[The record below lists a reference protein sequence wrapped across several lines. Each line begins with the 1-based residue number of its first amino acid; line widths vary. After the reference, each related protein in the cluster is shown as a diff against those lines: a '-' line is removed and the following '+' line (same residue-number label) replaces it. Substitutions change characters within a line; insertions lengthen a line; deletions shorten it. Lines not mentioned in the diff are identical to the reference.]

1 MVETAE
7 GARRRELDSVGR
19 FYKRRW
25 QRWLIFVV
33 EGARRV
39 YPVGQQRAACKR
51 LNIEHENFRGTKS
64 GGAVSKVAVGG
75 FEALRQT
82 LPVRRR
88 TLVSFGEPIALR
100 MEAELERAADSA
112 ASADDRF
119 EGSAQAQFL
128 ERLRSGDALAFSR
141 LVEERYGDIYALLYR
156 LTEDAEEARDL
167 TQETFLQAFRNIA
180 GFRGE
185 ADLRTWL
192 YRIAVNQARN
202 RWRWWKRRRRDK
214 TVSLDAPIGDENGAP
229 LSAGLANE
237 DVADPEQQALA
248 RERERAL
255 LSALSTLS
263 RPYREVIVLR
273 DIEGLSYE
281 EVAQALDMNIGTVK
295 SRLSRGRD
303 ELRRRLEGS
312 L

>member
-1 MVETAE
+1 M
-7 GARRRELDSVGR
+7 
-19 FYKRRW
+19 
-25 QRWLIFVV
+25 
-33 EGARRV
+33 
-39 YPVGQQRAACKR
+39 
-51 LNIEHENFRGTKS
+51 
-64 GGAVSKVAVGG
+64 
-75 FEALRQT
+75 
-82 LPVRRR
+82 
-88 TLVSFGEPIALR
+88 SFGEPIALR
-100 MEAELERAADSA
+100 MEAELERAADAA
-112 ASADDRF
+112 ASAEDRF
-119 EGSAQAQFL
+119 EGGAQAQFL
-128 ERLRSGDALAFSR
+128 ERLRSGDAVAFNR
-141 LVEERYGDIYALLYR
+141 LVEERHGDIYALLYR
-156 LTEDAEEARDL
+156 LTDDPEEARDL

-214 TVSLDAPIGDENGAP
+214 TVSLDAPASDENSTP
-229 LSAGLANE
+229 LSAGLAN
-237 DVADPEQQALA
+237 DRAADPEEQALA

-255 LSALSTLS
+255 LAALSTLS
-263 RPYREVIVLR
+263 RPYREVILLR